1 MSILREITLQAQ
13 KHLQDQEVAIFIGA
27 RQAGKTTVLKQ
38 IQSYLI
44 HQEEGAHFLNLE
56 DPDYLK
62 LLNES
67 PKNLFKIFPFDFQKR
82 TYVFIDEIQYLR
94 DPSNFLKFFYDEY
107 KDKIKL
113 LVSGSSAFYLDEK
126 FKDSLAGRKKI
137 FHVRTVSFREFLRF
151 KNEDELSA
159 RDFKILTIS
168 DLEKINRYFEE
179 YAIYGGYPRVVLAPL
194 EEKKDILQEIAH
206 SYIKKDIFEAGVR
219 QDEVFYQL
227 FKILAAQVGAL
238 VNSSELSSTL
248 GASKTA
254 IDHYLYLM
262 QKSFHVRLIRPFFQN
277 VRKELTKMPKVYFYD
292 LGLRNFFF
300 NNFNQLV
307 AREDKGALLENIV
320 FRQLLEKQEEGEI
333 KFWRTV
339 SKNEIDFI
347 VRDKLAMEVKAD
359 ARQFKKS
366 KYKTFF
372 GYYPG
377 IPINIVSW
385 NGEKNNDSFPILRP
399 WEI

>member
-179 YAIYGGYPRVVLAPL
+179 YAIYGGYPRVVLAQ
-194 EEKKDILQEIAH
+194 IGRAH
-206 SYIKKDIFEAGVR
+206 V
-219 QDEVFYQL
+219 
-227 FKILAAQVGAL
+227 
-238 VNSSELSSTL
+238 
-248 GASKTA
+248 
-254 IDHYLYLM
+254 
-262 QKSFHVRLIRPFFQN
+262 
-277 VRKELTKMPKVYFYD
+277 
-292 LGLRNFFF
+292 
-300 NNFNQLV
+300 
-307 AREDKGALLENIV
+307 
-320 FRQLLEKQEEGEI
+320 
-333 KFWRTV
+333 
-339 SKNEIDFI
+339 
-347 VRDKLAMEVKAD
+347 
-359 ARQFKKS
+359 
-366 KYKTFF
+366 
-372 GYYPG
+372 
-377 IPINIVSW
+377 
-385 NGEKNNDSFPILRP
+385 
-399 WEI
+399 